1 MEFCSKITHMVH
13 RKLTELVMEIVRDH
27 HSLKIAKQMRYITI
41 YNHPNVYAYASN

>member
-13 RKLTELVMEIVRDH
+13 RKLTELVMEIVH